1 MANDLNIAITA
12 IPLSYRSRLKAEICE
27 HKGIGHPDSI
37 CDGVAEAASQALCRA
52 YLEHTGAVQHH
63 NVDKALLIGGEAKP
77 RFGGGQILQPIRLI
91 ICGRAAPLPAP
102 HTVQEIVQAAAHAY
116 LSRHLHVPVNL
127 FEIEVAVRS
136 GSANL
141 QQVFSRAT
149 AVAVANDTSFG
160 VGYAPLSRL
169 EQAVLHVADLLKSA
183 PFRARFP
190 AAGDDFKIMGRRIDS
205 AMAFTIALAL
215 IDRHVARATDY
226 QAIKQQVQQH
236 IASAL
241 GAGHEIRINTLDAE
255 QMQSESDAFLTV
267 TGLSAEHGDDGQV
280 GRGNRVNGLITPN
293 RTMSLE
299 AAAGKNPVAHVGKIY
314 NVLAQQMAKELLAQ
328 LDNADEVSVQLLSA
342 IGMPADQPQLVNVEV
357 VRDGALN
364 VAAKSL
370 VHRIIVEQVAQISDV
385 SRQLIEG
392 KIPVF

>member
-12 IPLSYRSRLKAEICE
+12 IPLAYRSRLKAEICE
-27 HKGIGHPDSI
+27 HKGGGHPDSI

-63 NVDKALLIGGEAKP
+63 NVDKALLIGGEARP
-77 RFGGGQILQPIRLI
+77 RFGGGRILQPIRLI
-91 ICGRAAPLPAP
+91 LCGRAAPLPAP
-102 HTVQEIVQAAAHAY
+102 HSVQEVVRTAAHAY
-116 LSRHLHVPVNL
+116 LSRHLHVPAPL

-136 GSANL
+136 GSPNL

-160 VGYAPLSRL
+160 AGYAPLSRL
-169 EQAVLHVADLLKSA
+169 EQAVLHIADLVKSA
-183 PFRARFP
+183 PFREMFP

-205 AMAFTIALAL
+205 AMAFTIALAM
-215 IDRHVARATDY
+215 IDRHVERAADY
-226 QAIKQQVQQH
+226 QSIKQQVQQH

-241 GAGHEIRINTLDAE
+241 GSGHEVRINTLDAE
-255 QMQSESDAFLTV
+255 QVQSEKDAFLTV

-314 NVLAQQMAKELLAQ
+314 NILAQQIAKELLAQ

-342 IGMPADQPQLVNVEV
+342 IGMPVDQPQLVNIDV
-357 VRDGALN
+357 VRNGALN
-364 VAAKSL
+364 LVAKSL
-370 VHRIIVEQVAQISDV
+370 VNRIVMEHLTQIPDV
-385 SRQLIEG
+385 SKQLIEG